1 MGFKEREHLAG
12 QIMRNLLL
20 LFFCWS
26 SQGRPQIGETNPQQ
40 QSIVSL
46 QSGQQQFTN
55 RLLQQIES
63 NTTTNFV
70 LSPHSIHSVFSQL
83 LQGSGGRTKQEL
95 ESLLGVTASDSLV
108 EQYRILGQGLSGEG
122 FKQANLLAVAN
133 SFKPKREYRTSLNNG
148 FQSDIREFDFGSNS
162 RGSVQEVR
170 HRTYSLEINSHTSFI
185 PFCDIYI

>member
-1 MGFKEREHLAG
+1 
-12 QIMRNLLL
+12 MRNLLL
-20 LFFCWS
+20 IFFCWS
-26 SQGRPQIGETNPQQ
+26 SQGRPQIGDTDPQQ

-162 RGSVQEVR
+162 PELLKHVYQPDTCPAGQVQSILRNSFGELNKKLLK
-170 HRTYSLEINSHTSFI
+170 RTCMVSL
-185 PFCDIYI
+185 